1 MENDWLAGYVGAIL
15 EKGVVVLNADNKDKV
30 DVPDIEGESGTAI
43 RYFVNEAT
51 GFSEV
56 QLHRTWL
63 KVCDTSNI
71 HESCKV
77 RLLWIQCYRRVG
89 NIVSSC
95 RL

>member
-15 EKGVVVLNADNKDKV
+15 EKGVVVLDADNKDKV

-63 KVCDTSNI
+63 KVCGKMQI
-71 HESCKV
+71 HESCLSNETSV
-77 RLLWIQCYRRVG
+77 
-89 NIVSSC
+89 VSVLPRS
-95 RL
+95 R